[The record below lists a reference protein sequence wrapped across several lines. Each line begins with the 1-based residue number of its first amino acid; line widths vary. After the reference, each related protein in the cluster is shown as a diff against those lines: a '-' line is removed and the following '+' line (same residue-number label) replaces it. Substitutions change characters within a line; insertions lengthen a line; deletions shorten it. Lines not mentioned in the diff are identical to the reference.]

1 MRRRRLIEVTSPPSR
16 QDSSRHRL
24 HGAEGGLMDAYEQ
37 NRKETVNS
45 VIEGDAV
52 CVALFKFMETRPE

>member
-1 MRRRRLIEVTSPPSR
+1 
-16 QDSSRHRL
+16 
-24 HGAEGGLMDAYEQ
+24 MDAYEQ